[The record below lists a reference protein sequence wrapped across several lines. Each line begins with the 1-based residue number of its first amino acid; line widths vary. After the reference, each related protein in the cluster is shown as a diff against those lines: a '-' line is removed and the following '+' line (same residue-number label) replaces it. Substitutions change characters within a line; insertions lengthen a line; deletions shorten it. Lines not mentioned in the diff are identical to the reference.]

1 MDVMDELDKAR
12 MVGKFIM
19 LCFSGAIAL
28 GLGIFLLVTGNA
40 QTRGAGAGAAGAG
53 VIILG
58 FGSWVIYRFQKQQA
72 IPEDQVVPEVPLE
85 DEVVPEGMTMRQ
97 LFILG
102 LCLCLG
108 SPLMYLYLQ
117 ATVDNGAAS
126 AGLVLLAP
134 LVLAGL
140 GCIGI
145 SIWRSKKK

>member
-1 MDVMDELDKAR
+1 MDELDRAR

-19 LCFSGAIAL
+19 LCFSGVIAL
-28 GLGIFLLVTGNA
+28 GFGIFLLVTGNA

-58 FGSWVIYRFQKQQA
+58 FGGWVIYRVQKRQA
-72 IPEDQVVPEVPLE
+72 IPEEQVVTEVPLE

-102 LCLCLG
+102 LCLVLG

-117 ATVDNGAAS
+117 ATVNNGATS

-134 LVLAGL
+134 LVIAGL
-140 GCIGI
+140 GCMGI
-145 SIWRSKKK
+145 SIWRGSKK